1 MCQCEQVFNTKET
14 GIEDF
19 LFFSSAFLS
28 GQVCFSFSPAWSHGG
43 WVWVGWGEG
52 GEEGG
57 GGKATG

>member
-1 MCQCEQVFNTKET
+1 MCQHEKVFNIKKT

-28 GQVCFSFSPAWSHGG
+28 GQMCFSFSPAWSHGG
-43 WVWVGWGEG
+43 WGTGEG
-52 GEEGG
+52 EGG